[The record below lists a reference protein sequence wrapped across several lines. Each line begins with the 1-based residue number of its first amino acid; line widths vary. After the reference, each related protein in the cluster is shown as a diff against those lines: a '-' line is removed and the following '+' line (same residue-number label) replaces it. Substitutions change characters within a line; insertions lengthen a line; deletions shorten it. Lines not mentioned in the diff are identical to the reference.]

1 MKKEEELK
9 EKIKKLEEALKK
21 CQKEKEEYLEGWKRE
36 RADFLNYQREIKEK
50 LEKIEEKAR
59 EVLIRDL
66 LEVIDNLELAENS
79 ILDKKISQ
87 GISLIKE
94 RFLEILKN
102 YGVKELEVLGKEF
115 DPLTCEAV
123 GEVIC
128 QEEGKV
134 VEVVQKGY
142 ALKNTILR
150 PAKVK
155 IGKKKEPGNSK
166 EKSGSEKIN

>member
-9 EKIKKLEEALKK
+9 EKIKKLEEALEK

-66 LEVIDNLELAENS
+66 LEVIDSLELAENS
-79 ILDKKISQ
+79 ILDKKVCQ

-94 RFLEILKN
+94 KFLEILKK
-102 YGVKELEVLGKEF
+102 YGVEEIEVLGKEF
-115 DPLTCEAV
+115 DPLTCQAV

-150 PAKVK
+150 AAKVK
-155 IGKKKEPGNSK
+155 VGKKKEPGDSSK
-166 EKSGSEKIN
+166 EKPGSEK